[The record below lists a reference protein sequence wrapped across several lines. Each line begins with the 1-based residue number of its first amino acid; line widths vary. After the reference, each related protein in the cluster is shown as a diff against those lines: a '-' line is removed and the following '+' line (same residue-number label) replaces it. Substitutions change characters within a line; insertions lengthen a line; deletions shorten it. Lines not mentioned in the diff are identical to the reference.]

1 MRNKE
6 YAQTI
11 YTVYIVIYIYIHQQK
26 CNVTLIFR
34 RDLVT
39 SHIAMCPSASLRS
52 VCPPWP
58 ALDVRHQWT
67 QIILYRRLY
76 IVFIDSSFSKKKTF
90 FWGIC
95 GGQVAFQEVSWCL
108 DHDWHP
114 YGAISLGCFT
124 DLDSM
129 AMKNQWVHWPL
140 ESPGHPWQIRM
151 EQRQQMK
158 PAASKCQNTEFRMLV
173 MTVMTPIIATRKIQL
188 YDAVRLYAERVP
200 YFKTSRNMSSFAP
213 KVRSV
218 HSSLLWIF
226 AALQDYSQTN
236 QKGDPGSQT
245 SSKRT

>member
-1 MRNKE
+1 MWL
-6 YAQTI
+6 
-11 YTVYIVIYIYIHQQK
+11 
-26 CNVTLIFR
+26 LIFR

-76 IVFIDSSFSKKKTF
+76 RLY
-90 FWGIC
+90 WGIC
-95 GGQVAFQEVSWCL
+95 GGQVTFQEVDL
-108 DHDWHP
+108 DVWIMTGIHMVRFDWDVSP
-114 YGAISLGCFT
+114 V

-158 PAASKCQNTEFRMLV
+158 PAASKCQNTNFRMLV
-173 MTVMTPIIATRKIQL
+173 MTVMKIQL
-188 YDAVRLYAERVP
+188 YDCTPKGFPISRPVAIWVPSHANDVFVEHRRYGRFILCKWEYLQHFRIVRKQIKKEIRVVKP
-200 YFKTSRNMSSFAP
+200 HQNAHNHK
-213 KVRSV
+213 
-218 HSSLLWIF
+218 
-226 AALQDYSQTN
+226 
-236 QKGDPGSQT
+236 
-245 SSKRT
+245 